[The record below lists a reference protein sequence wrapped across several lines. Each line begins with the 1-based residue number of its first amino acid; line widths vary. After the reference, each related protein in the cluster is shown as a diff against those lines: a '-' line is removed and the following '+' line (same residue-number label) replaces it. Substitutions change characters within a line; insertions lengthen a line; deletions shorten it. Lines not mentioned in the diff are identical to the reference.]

1 VEVLINTQ
9 ILLKVGVTMSF
20 VLSNELDYSLV
31 SLKERKERVNE
42 IIEKYDCDL
51 MEYYENYQKVNLNQS
66 DRTSE
71 FDYVSKDLEKI
82 ADYLLYTDNKEQ
94 REKQKQEK
102 FLNKRM
108 TDNRK
113 KKEYLTDNFTFVDE
127 HKREYVKNVKVYGN
141 VKVTEE
147 DRKQYKELADTGN
160 LIKILKSQ
168 IFSKVDSNGNL
179 LSNEKLKKLR
189 WYLIEI
195 GKDEV
200 AIKEQLKKYI
210 SFKNIHPCLPYYNLN
225 HFAFSNI
232 IHVKTL
238 FDNYQLLKENTI
250 NKTESDFKL
259 LLYIFDEL
267 TEKSIKEPILKK
279 IFYLKINGYSQK
291 EMIREVLKEF
301 NIKINP
307 VRLTQLTTQI
317 IPSLIVDQ
325 YKLDYEEW
333 FFTYIKK
340 GIYKQCSSCFYNSL
354 ATNKYFT
361 NDTTRKDGLFPIC
374 KQCRKKKK

>member
-1 VEVLINTQ
+1 MLR
-9 ILLKVGVTMSF
+9 VGATMSF

-31 SLKERKERVNE
+31 SLKERKEKVNE
-42 IIEKYDCDL
+42 IIEKYDHDL
-51 MEYYENYQKVNLNQS
+51 MNYYENYQKVNLNQS

-82 ADYLLYTDNKEQ
+82 ADYLLYMDNKEQ

-127 HKREYVKNVKVYGN
+127 IKREYVKNVKIYGN

-147 DRKQYKELADTGN
+147 DRKQHKELADTGN
-160 LIKILKSQ
+160 LIKSLKNQ
-168 IFSKVDSNGNL
+168 IFSKMDTKGNVL
-179 LSNEKLKKLR
+179 TNEKLKKLR

-210 SFKNIHPCLPYYNLN
+210 TFKNIQPCPPYHNLN
-225 HFAFSNI
+225 HFVFSNI
-232 IHVKTL
+232 VHVKTL
-238 FDNYQLLKENTI
+238 FDNYQTIKENTI
-250 NKTESDFKL
+250 KKTESDFKL
-259 LLYIFDEL
+259 LLYVFDDL
-267 TEKSIKEPILKK
+267 VSKAIKEPILNK
-279 IFYLKINGYSQK
+279 IFHLKINGYSQK
-291 EMIREVLKEF
+291 EMIHDVFEQF
-301 NIKINP
+301 SITINP

-325 YKLDYEEW
+325 YKQDYEEW

-340 GIYKQCSSCFYNSL
+340 GIYKQCSSCFHNRL

-374 KQCRKKKK
+374 KECRKKKK